1 MRFKA
6 IFCCCAILFGSGSGQ
21 DIRAELNLPE
31 LGGASPAATSLTY
44 EHALG
49 QRFLRAVRAQTPHF
63 DDPLVVDYLEH
74 LIFRLS
80 EHSNLKD
87 RRLYI
92 TLIKNRMINAFAAPG
107 GVIGINHGLFLHAET
122 QHEFSAILAHELAHL
137 SQRHFARG
145 IEASKQAGVI
155 SIAGLLAGAIL
166 AATAGSEA
174 GLAAITTSNG
184 LASAQQLSYS
194 RTREAEADRVG
205 IATMIR
211 ADLDPRAMA
220 YMFERLDRLNRTSAE
235 QVPEFLR
242 THPVT
247 KNRISDAYN
256 QTESVT
262 KKKWP
267 PNLDYQLMRAR
278 VTVQQSTQ
286 NQGLIT
292 QLTSQPRAETS
303 AEQAADDYAL
313 ALAYIQDRRFE
324 ASARR
329 LNSLKDRYPNHIAFE
344 VAHIELLAAQGK
356 IKTAL
361 ASAEK
366 ALAISPGNYP
376 LSMLYS
382 SLLISLDRPEL
393 ASEVL
398 TEMTL
403 RRPNDDQ
410 IWYQLAESR
419 GLANDIPGVHQARAE
434 YFVLNGNLDGAITQ
448 LGYAIPLVRQNFQLS
463 AKIKQRIDE
472 IWVLQERSDE

>member
-1 MRFKA
+1 M
-6 IFCCCAILFGSGSGQ
+6 
-21 DIRAELNLPE
+21 
-31 LGGASPAATSLTY
+31 
-44 EHALG
+44 
-49 QRFLRAVRAQTPHF
+49 LRA
-63 DDPLVVDYLEH
+63 
-74 LIFRLS
+74 
-80 EHSNLKD
+80 
-87 RRLYI
+87 
-92 TLIKNRMINAFAAPG
+92 AAD
-107 GVIGINHGLFLHAET
+107 H
-122 QHEFSAILAHELAHL
+122 
-137 SQRHFARG
+137 
-145 IEASKQAGVI
+145 
-155 SIAGLLAGAIL
+155 
-166 AATAGSEA
+166 
-174 GLAAITTSNG
+174 
-184 LASAQQLSYS
+184 
-194 RTREAEADRVG
+194 
-205 IATMIR
+205 
-211 ADLDPRAMA
+211 
-220 YMFERLDRLNRTSAE
+220 
-235 QVPEFLR
+235 
-242 THPVT
+242 
-247 KNRISDAYN
+247 
-256 QTESVT
+256 
-262 KKKWP
+262 
-267 PNLDYQLMRAR
+267 
-278 VTVQQSTQ
+278 
-286 NQGLIT
+286 
-292 QLTSQPRAETS
+292 
-303 AEQAADDYAL
+303 DDYAL

-398 TEMTL
+398 TELTL

-434 YFVLNGNLDGAITQ
+434 YFVLNGNLDGAIKQ